1 MYGKGKY
8 LLYIAE
14 GRKAS
19 YKIIAFYDL
28 ISVKNKLCIKI
39 SGRVHINIIYC

>member
-8 LLYIAE
+8 LVYIAE

-28 ISVKNKLCIKI
+28 ISVKNICIKI
-39 SGRVHINIIYC
+39 PGRVYINIIYC